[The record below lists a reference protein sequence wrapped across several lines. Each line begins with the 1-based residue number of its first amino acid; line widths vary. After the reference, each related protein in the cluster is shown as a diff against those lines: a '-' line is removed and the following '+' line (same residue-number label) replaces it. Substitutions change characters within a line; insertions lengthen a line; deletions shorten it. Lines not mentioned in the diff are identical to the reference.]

1 MLEKCEEL
9 FKKNL
14 CGKINLKGQSRKK
27 LLCKESN
34 SNSIFIKIIVLRS
47 ISLGDATNFFK
58 IFDEKFQIEKNSAK
72 PARNIIDRS
81 SFPVLCECTMSC
93 HFHACVQS
101 SAASDDSYE
110 RFLLKT
116 RETFRWLNKKLSFLS
131 ALKQM
136 RGLSPIWILFLH
148 SCRCRMVTQDFK
160 I

>member
-1 MLEKCEEL
+1 M
-9 FKKNL
+9 

-27 LLCKESN
+27 LLCNESN

-47 ISLGDATNFFK
+47 ISLGDATNFLK

-72 PARNIIDRS
+72 EYYWQVFVS
-81 SFPVLCECTMSC
+81 SAVRMHNELSFSCLFTKLC
-93 HFHACVQS
+93 